1 MALEVVQGESRNRA
15 AAEQLAAALGQIVE
29 AGVLYLGYPVLATAD
44 DRVDIDA
51 LLVTREHGLVA
62 LLLSDAVPATQ
73 PEWKDVIAE
82 QDRLYAVL
90 EGYLSRHEGL
100 REGRRL
106 AVLPNTATVFATDP
120 PDQFAPDG
128 EGFYGTLRELDE
140 WLRGLKGLSEAV
152 EHNVHAALQR
162 VTTIKPRK
170 KRAQVT
176 RSDSR
181 GAKIKAIEK
190 GIANLDRWQKQ
201 AAIESPDGP
210 QRIRG
215 LAGSGKT
222 VVLAL
227 KAAYWH
233 TTHPEWKI
241 AITFHSRAL
250 YQQIDD
256 LVTRFTFEH
265 INDRPDPERMQ
276 ILHSW
281 GSRARAGVYSQIA
294 RALGETPRD
303 WSYASG
309 KYGMDDAFRGVCG
322 ELLAIAQNTAVEPI
336 FDAVLIDEAQD
347 LPPEFFQLVYLFTRE
362 PKRIVW
368 GYDELQRLSE
378 AAMPST
384 QELFGS
390 TPAGAPRVSLDTAPG
405 SPRRDIVL
413 PVCYR
418 NTPWA
423 LATAHA
429 LGIGVYRSEGLLQHP
444 DEAALWKDIG
454 YTVVHGELSPGALV
468 TLERSRESYPPYFP
482 ELLDPA
488 DAVQVHDFADELAQ
502 DAWVANQIAENLTT
516 DELEPDDILVVLP
529 DTYRAK
535 SRGPRLMRELRR
547 LDIPSHLAGV
557 NTSADEI
564 FQSGSV
570 AIAHI
575 FRAKGNEAPMVYVLD
590 AQFTA
595 TSFNVLSRRN
605 TLFTAITRSRA
616 WVRIVG
622 WGENMASV
630 SREVEQ
636 TIAKNFQLEFVIPTR
651 AELDQMRHIHR
662 DRPEHEEAT
671 VRRAT
676 EGVEAFLEAI
686 DRGEMDLLDLPP
698 KVRTRLSR
706 LQANPGDPGDEDI
719 G

>member
-15 AAEQLAAALGQIVE
+15 VAEQLASVLAKTVDE
-29 AGVLYLGYPVLATAD
+29 GVLYLGYPVLATAD

-62 LLLSDAVPATQ
+62 LLLSDEVPRT
-73 PEWKDVIAE
+73 PEDWSEVVAE

-100 REGRRL
+100 RAGRRL
-106 AVLPNTATVFATDP
+106 AVVPNTATVFAD
-120 PDQFAPDG
+120 APVEHLEPTG
-128 EGFYGTLRELDE
+128 EGFYGTLGELDE
-140 WLRGLKGLSEAV
+140 WLQGLDGLSETV

-176 RSDSR
+176 QADSR
-181 GAKIKAIEK
+181 GAKIKSIEK

-309 KYGMDDAFRGVCG
+309 KYGMDDAFRGICG
-322 ELLAIAQNTAVEPI
+322 ELLAVAQNTTVDPI

-347 LPPEFFQLVYLFTRE
+347 LPPEFFQLVYLFTRD

-390 TPAGAPRVSLDTAPG
+390 TPAGAPRVSLDAAPG
-405 SPRRDIVL
+405 TPRRDIVL

-429 LGIGVYRSEGLLQHP
+429 LGIGVYRKDGLLQHP

-454 YTVVHGELSPGALV
+454 YDVVHGDLAPGAPV
-468 TLERSRESYPPYFP
+468 TLKRSPESYPSYFP

-488 DAVQVHDFADELAQ
+488 DAVEVKQFSDEAAQ
-502 DAWVANQIAENLTT
+502 DTWVANEIAKNLTV
-516 DELEPDDILVVLP
+516 DELEPDDILIVLP

-535 SRGPRLMRELRR
+535 SRGPRLMRQLAR
-547 LDIPSHLAGV
+547 LQIPSHLAGV

-564 FQSGSV
+564 FQPGSV

-575 FRAKGNEAPMVYVLD
+575 YRAKGNEAPMVYVLD
-590 AQFTA
+590 AQYTA
-595 TSFNVLSRRN
+595 TNFNAVSRRN

-622 WGENMASV
+622 WGDQMAAIKG
-630 SREVEQ
+630 EVEQ
-636 TIAKNFQLEFVIPTR
+636 TMAKNFQLEFKVPTG
-651 AELDQMRHIHR
+651 AQLDKLRHIHR
-662 DRPEHEEAT
+662 DRPEHEEET

-698 KVRTRLSR
+698 NVRTRLSR
-706 LQANPGDPGDEDI
+706 LQADTSDPDADDI
-719 G
+719 T

>member
-15 AAEQLAAALGQIVE
+15 VAGQLASVLGQTVDN
-29 AGVLYLGYPVLATAD
+29 GVLYLGYPVLATAD

-51 LLVTREHGLVA
+51 LLVTREPGLVV
-62 LLLSDAVPATQ
+62 LILSGDLPRSPQDWNAV
-73 PEWKDVIAE
+73 VAE

-100 REGRRL
+100 REGRRV
-106 AVLPNTATVFATDP
+106 AVIPNTATVFAGTP
-120 PDQFAPDG
+120 AERPEPDA
-128 EGFYGTLRELDE
+128 EGFYGTLDELE
-140 WLRGLKGLSEAV
+140 GWLRSLDGISETV
-152 EHNVHAALQR
+152 EHNVQAALQR

-176 RSDSR
+176 QTDSR
-181 GAKIKAIEK
+181 GAKIKSIEK
-190 GIANLDRWQKQ
+190 SIANLDRWQKQ

-276 ILHSW
+276 TLHSW

-303 WSYASG
+303 WSDASG
-309 KYGMDDAFRGVCG
+309 KYGMDDAFRGICG
-322 ELLAIAQNTAVEPI
+322 ELLAIAQNATAEPI

-347 LPPEFFQLVYLFTRE
+347 LPPEFFQLVYLFTRD

-384 QELFGS
+384 RELFGS
-390 TPAGAPRVSLDTAPG
+390 TPTGAPRVSLDTVPG

-429 LGIGVYRSEGLLQHP
+429 LGIGVYRKDGLLQHP
-444 DEAALWKDIG
+444 DEAELWKDIG
-454 YTVVHGELSPGALV
+454 YDVVHGELVPGAPV
-468 TLERSRESYPPYFP
+468 TLKRSSESYPSYFP
-482 ELLDPA
+482 ELLDRA
-488 DAVQVHDFADELAQ
+488 DAVQIHEFADESAQ
-502 DAWVANQIAENLTT
+502 DIWVATEVAKNLGV

-535 SRGPRLMRELRR
+535 SFQDSDRCAIRPVAPHPPRPSRAGGRDGPARHR
-547 LDIPSHLAGV
+547 
-557 NTSADEI
+557 
-564 FQSGSV
+564 
-570 AIAHI
+570 
-575 FRAKGNEAPMVYVLD
+575 
-590 AQFTA
+590 
-595 TSFNVLSRRN
+595 
-605 TLFTAITRSRA
+605 RSRGVPGGYRPRRDGPPRPPA
-616 WVRIVG
+616 Q
-622 WGENMASV
+622 GEDPSIASAG
-630 SREVEQ
+630 RQ
-636 TIAKNFQLEFVIPTR
+636 R
-651 AELDQMRHIHR
+651 
-662 DRPEHEEAT
+662 
-671 VRRAT
+671 
-676 EGVEAFLEAI
+676 
-686 DRGEMDLLDLPP
+686 
-698 KVRTRLSR
+698 
-706 LQANPGDPGDEDI
+706 
-719 G
+719 

>member
-1 MALEVVQGESRNRA
+1 MVQGESRNRA
-15 AAEQLAAALGQIVE
+15 AAEQLATKLGAAVDD
-29 AGVLYLGYPVLATAD
+29 GVLYLGYPVLATAD

-51 LLVTREHGLVA
+51 LLVTREYGLVA
-62 LLLSDAVPATQ
+62 LLLSDDVPRSHE
-73 PEWKDVIAE
+73 EWDEVVAE

-100 REGRRL
+100 RAGRRL
-106 AVLPNTATVFATDP
+106 AVTPNTATVFAEVPTEHP
-120 PDQFAPDG
+120 ESSG
-128 EGFYGTLRELDE
+128 EGFYGTLDDLDE
-140 WLRGLKGLSEAV
+140 WLQGLDGLTETI

-170 KRAQVT
+170 KRAHVT
-176 RSDSR
+176 QADSR
-181 GAKIKAIEK
+181 GAKIKSIEK

-233 TTHPEWKI
+233 TYHPEWTI

-265 INDRPDPERMQ
+265 SNDRPDPDRMQ

-303 WSYASG
+303 WAYASG
-309 KYGMDDAFRGVCG
+309 KYGMDDAFRGICE
-322 ELLAIAQNTAVEPI
+322 ELLVVARNTPVTPI

-347 LPPEFFQLVYLFTRE
+347 LPPEFFQLVYLFTRD

-384 QELFGS
+384 RELFGLNS
-390 TPAGAPRVSLDTAPG
+390 AGAPLVSLDAAPG
-405 SPRRDIVL
+405 APRRDIVL

-429 LGIGVYRSEGLLQHP
+429 LGIGVYRKEGLLQHP
-444 DEAALWKDIG
+444 DEASLWKDIG
-454 YTVVHGELSPGALV
+454 YEVVHGELEPGEPV
-468 TLERSRESYPPYFP
+468 TLGRSKSSYPHYFP
-482 ELLDPA
+482 QLLEPA
-488 DAVQVHDFADELAQ
+488 DAVQVHQFTDEAAQ
-502 DAWVANQIAENLTT
+502 DAWVANEIVKNLTV

-535 SRGPRLMRELRR
+535 SRGPRLMRQLRR
-547 LDIPSHLAGV
+547 LEVPSHLVGV

-564 FQSGSV
+564 FQPGSV

-575 FRAKGNEAPMVYVLD
+575 YRAKGNEAPMVYALD
-590 AQFTA
+590 SHYSAP
-595 TSFNVLSRRN
+595 SFNAVSRRN

-622 WGENMASV
+622 WGDQMTAIKSEA
-630 SREVEQ
+630 EQ
-636 TIAKNFQLEFVIPTR
+636 IIAKSFQLDFTIPTG
-651 AELDQMRHIHR
+651 AELDKLRHIHR
-662 DRPEHEEAT
+662 DRPEHEEKT

-676 EGVEAFLEAI
+676 EAIEAFLEAV

-698 KVRTRLSR
+698 NVRTRLSR
-706 LQANPGDPGDEDI
+706 LQTNPSDLDAEDI
-719 G
+719 F